1 MAFITLGEARRRG
14 MTPPQT
20 TSARVLKEEAGTL
33 RKSAARYDIFLS
45 HSFSDATLVLG
56 VKRILEEDGGLR
68 VFVDWVEYPELDRS
82 RVTAETAA
90 IIRAAME
97 NSNSMIFTTSETSPS
112 SKWMPWELGFFDG
125 KRGSDKVAVLPLVET
140 EGKEFKGQ
148 EYLALYGQVER
159 HDLRLTKSDG
169 SSRQLPRALAV
180 VSSPRSARESYTLV
194 PMFASRG

>member
-1 MAFITLGEARRRG
+1 MAFITIGEARRRG
-14 MTPPQT
+14 TTAPYT

-45 HSFSDATLVLG
+45 HSFSDAALVLG

-82 RVTAETAA
+82 KVTAETAT

-97 NSNSMIFTTSETSPS
+97 NSNSMIFATSETSPS

-125 KRGSDKVAVLPLVET
+125 KRGADKVAVLPLVET

-159 HDLRLTKSDG
+159 HDLRVTKSDG

-194 PMFASRG
+194 PEFASRR